1 MPRYVVFALDK
12 DAKPAPQAEVSA
24 QTTEE
29 TPKKESPKGGGF
41 SEMPFILG
49 GIFFLFY
56 FIVLRPQK
64 RRAERERQD
73 KLNMLEKN
81 DKVQTIGGIYGSIIS
96 VSDKEDEIV
105 VKVDDNTRLK
115 MTKTSIA
122 RNITREEKLKADKE
136 AKTQD
141 KPK

>member
-1 MPRYVVFALDK
+1 MPRYVVFAQDEAKEPKATVGAAPETK
-12 DAKPAPQAEVSA
+12 DPAAKQ
-24 QTTEE
+24 Q
-29 TPKKESPKGGGF
+29 SPSF
-41 SEMPFILG
+41 ELPLILG
-49 GIFFLFY
+49 GIFFVFY
-56 FIVLRPQK
+56 FVVLRPQK

-115 MTKTSIA
+115 MTKASIG
-122 RNITREEKLKADKE
+122 RNITREETLKAAKE
-136 AKTQD
+136 AKTQE
-141 KPK
+141 KTK